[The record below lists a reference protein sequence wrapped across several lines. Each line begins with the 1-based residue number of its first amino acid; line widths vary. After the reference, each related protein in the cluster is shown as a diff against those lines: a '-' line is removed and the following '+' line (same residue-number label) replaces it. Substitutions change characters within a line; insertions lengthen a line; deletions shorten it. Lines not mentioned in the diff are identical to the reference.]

1 MAIVKKYVQKQD
13 LAKYQTW
20 IKDTGPFS
28 DYFKLAQFPDT
39 LRAGKNGFLIN
50 GSANLVR
57 TTDIKIEIIDSD
69 GNTVFLQPI
78 RNYSEGLARVIS
90 IEVYDDT
97 PTGPA
102 LVTIM
107 GEVAFDADGN
117 RAPDKWQGTYNVKWQ
132 KYINIEPHR
141 TNDTPVRVYTKPEL
155 TVSEY
160 RVPVLTFQSGS
171 TNTITTGSVSGP
183 YWTFPASGSWWG
195 APPAPDSLTTL
206 ITATQPIFVAN
217 SLYGT
222 LTATVGGTIYSGT
235 ITSITSTTKA
245 YVSFGIVSSSAG
257 TWYASNYSL
266 VYQDP
271 STYVTGSYARS
282 YANMELT
289 NLTTFTGDIQRAKV
303 YYRGTDT
310 NEVYSLLDDI
320 ILEATELTAV
330 LSEVGTYTSYGDI
343 ITQGVAD
350 AYWESGILNN
360 HTGSIDDLTD
370 YISASPSVNVTASFN
385 DSILHNSVVVTGPS
399 TVNNNVWVGI
409 SQDLSVEAGIDYA
422 LETTLTCVKSTS
434 TPTQLQIRLYNSSSL
449 NTAGGDRLGYL
460 IDTFDLGTPISKE
473 FGAQQI
479 AFTSPITDT
488 QARLRFVTVGIANW
502 HIADTRLTVAS
513 ETGFNPSEVT
523 RIIELEGR
531 QNENLQFKV
540 ELLDGAYSIVPID
553 LETDPIFFTGSAVT
567 SAAGGG
573 TSLSSSYA
581 TTSSFS
587 TNAVSASYFSGSAL
601 FPNGLVVTGSI
612 TASIGYQ
619 GFLYGTASYALNALT
634 GGTGSLSAS
643 YAVTA
648 SYAMNGGG
656 GPSVSSSYA
665 ETASYANYAVTASYI
680 SGAFDI
686 SNGLIISGTTFIT
699 GSLTVLGGQI
709 TGDLIGSSS
718 YATSASY
725 AFSSSYARSSSF
737 ASFATSAS
745 YALSSSFARS
755 ASFASFATTAS
766 YTRTAAT
773 ASYLSGT
780 LNFPNGLIV
789 TGSVTASEY
798 TGSLIGTASWAVT
811 SSYAMNASVGGSD
824 WNTLA
829 NKPVGILSGSAQIN
843 LLTDVS
849 ASWASRS
856 ISSSY
861 ALSSSYA
868 RSSSYASVAATVLTA
883 SYATTAATAS
893 YLSGTLNFPNGLIVT
908 GSVTASEYTGSLI
921 GTASWSV
928 TSSYAMNAGGGL
940 GGVGILSSSAQ
951 INLLT
956 DVSASWASRSISS
969 SYALSSSYARSA
981 SYAST
986 VVSASY
992 ATTAATA
999 SYLSG
1004 TLNFPNGLL
1013 VTGSVTASVLSG
1025 SFTGTLFGSASYA
1038 QTASAAGNFFV
1049 GGRVDTRTSTAGVT
1063 VMGNVA
1069 YSTSF
1074 DCSNAQA
1081 FTATNTGSL
1090 IINLVNAPSGVF
1102 AAVIFLSSGSNV
1114 SPARSTTF
1122 GSNIK
1127 FTSGSAPAL
1136 STNDDLLGFITYN
1149 AGATWIGSHPAGKVP
1164 R

>member
-257 TWYASNYSL
+257 TWYASSYSL

-271 STYVTGSYARS
+271 STYVTGSEARS
-282 YANMELT
+282 YANVGLT

-370 YISASPSVNVTASFN
+370 YISASPTVNVTASFN
-385 DSILHNSVVVTGPS
+385 DSILHNSVVVTGNG
-399 TVNNNVWVGI
+399 TTYNNVWVGI

-449 NTAGGDRLGYL
+449 NSAGGDRLGYL
-460 IDTFDLGTPISKE
+460 IDTFDLGAPISKE

-513 ETGFNPSEVT
+513 ETGFNPSEIT

-680 SGAFDI
+680 PGAFDI

-709 TGDLIGSSS
+709 TGDLIGSFLC
-718 YATSASY
+718 Y
-725 AFSSSYARSSSF
+725 
-737 ASFATSAS
+737 
-745 YALSSSFARS
+745 
-755 ASFASFATTAS
+755 
-766 YTRTAAT
+766 
-773 ASYLSGT
+773 
-780 LNFPNGLIV
+780 
-789 TGSVTASEY
+789 
-798 TGSLIGTASWAVT
+798 
-811 SSYAMNASVGGSD
+811 
-824 WNTLA
+824 
-829 NKPVGILSGSAQIN
+829 KC
-843 LLTDVS
+843 
-849 ASWASRS
+849 
-856 ISSSY
+856 
-861 ALSSSYA
+861 
-868 RSSSYASVAATVLTA
+868 
-883 SYATTAATAS
+883 
-893 YLSGTLNFPNGLIVT
+893 
-908 GSVTASEYTGSLI
+908 
-921 GTASWSV
+921 
-928 TSSYAMNAGGGL
+928 
-940 GGVGILSSSAQ
+940 
-951 INLLT
+951 
-956 DVSASWASRSISS
+956 
-969 SYALSSSYARSA
+969 
-981 SYAST
+981 
-986 VVSASY
+986 
-992 ATTAATA
+992 
-999 SYLSG
+999 
-1004 TLNFPNGLL
+1004 
-1013 VTGSVTASVLSG
+1013 
-1025 SFTGTLFGSASYA
+1025 
-1038 QTASAAGNFFV
+1038 FV
-1049 GGRVDTRTSTAGVT
+1049 CV
-1063 VMGNVA
+1063 
-1069 YSTSF
+1069 
-1074 DCSNAQA
+1074 
-1081 FTATNTGSL
+1081 
-1090 IINLVNAPSGVF
+1090 
-1102 AAVIFLSSGSNV
+1102 
-1114 SPARSTTF
+1114 
-1122 GSNIK
+1122 
-1127 FTSGSAPAL
+1127 
-1136 STNDDLLGFITYN
+1136 
-1149 AGATWIGSHPAGKVP
+1149 
-1164 R
+1164 

>member
-20 IKDTGPFS
+20 ITDTGPFS

-57 TTDIKIEIIDSD
+57 TTDVKIEIIDSD

-107 GEVAFDADGN
+107 GEVAFDDKGN
-117 RAPDKWQGTYNVKWQ
+117 RAPSEWQGTYNVKWQ

-141 TNDTPVRVYTKPEL
+141 TNDTPVRVYTRPEL

-171 TNTITTGSVSGP
+171 VNTITTGSISGL
-183 YWTFPASGSWWG
+183 YWVPPSFGGSSGGGGYYS
-195 APPAPDSLTTL
+195 PPSPDSLTTL
-206 ITATQPIFVAN
+206 ITCTAPIFVAN

-222 LTATVGGTIYSGT
+222 LTANVGGTTYSGT

-245 YVSFGIVSSSAG
+245 YVSFGIIATSSSISD
-257 TWYASNYSL
+257 TWYASSHSL

-271 STYVTGSYARS
+271 STYVTGSEARS
-282 YANMELT
+282 YANVELT

-303 YYRGTDT
+303 YLRGTDT

-330 LSEVGTYTSYGDI
+330 LSDVGTYTSYGDI
-343 ITQGVAD
+343 VTQGVAD

-360 HTGSIDDLTD
+360 HTQSIDDLTN
-370 YISASPSVNVTASFN
+370 YILSSPSVNVTASFN
-385 DSILHNSVVVTGPS
+385 DSILHNSVVVTGPD

-422 LETTLTCVKSTS
+422 LETTLTCVKSTNIS
-434 TPTQLQIRLYNSSSL
+434 TQLQIRLYNSSSL
-449 NTAGGDRLGYL
+449 NVAGGDRLGYL
-460 IDTFDLGTPISKE
+460 IETFDLGTPISKE
-473 FGAQQI
+473 FGVQQI

-488 QARLRFVTVGIANW
+488 QARLRFVTVGVANW

-513 ETGFNPSEVT
+513 ETGFNPNEVS

-531 QNENLQFKV
+531 QNETLQFKV
-540 ELLDGAYSIVPID
+540 ELLDGAYSIIPID
-553 LETDPIFFTGSAVT
+553 LETDPVFFTGSAVT

-581 TTSSFS
+581 ATASYT

-601 FPNGLVVTGSI
+601 FPNGLTVTGSVS
-612 TASIGYQ
+612 ASDGFY
-619 GFLYGTASYALNALT
+619 GFLYGTASYALNALA
-634 GGTGSLSAS
+634 GGTGSVSAS
-643 YAVTA
+643 YALTA

-656 GPSVSSSYA
+656 PSVS
-665 ETASYANYAVTASYI
+665 ASYADYAVTASYI

-686 SNGLIISGTTFIT
+686 SNGLIISGTTVIT
-699 GSLTVLGGQI
+699 GSLTVIGGQI
-709 TGDLIGSSS
+709 VGDLAGSSS

-725 AFSSSYARSSSF
+725 GMSASYARSSSF

-755 ASFASFATTAS
+755 SSFASVSITSS
-766 YTRTAAT
+766 YARTAAT

-798 TGSLIGTASWAVT
+798 TGSLIGTS
-811 SSYAMNASVGGSD
+811 
-824 WNTLA
+824 
-829 NKPVGILSGSAQIN
+829 
-843 LLTDVS
+843 
-849 ASWASRS
+849 
-856 ISSSY
+856 
-861 ALSSSYA
+861 
-868 RSSSYASVAATVLTA
+868 
-883 SYATTAATAS
+883 
-893 YLSGTLNFPNGLIVT
+893 
-908 GSVTASEYTGSLI
+908 
-921 GTASWSV
+921 SWSV
-928 TSSYAMNAGGGL
+928 TSSYAMNAGGGASI
-940 GGVGILSSSAQ
+940 GILSSSAQ

-969 SYALSSSYARSA
+969 SYAFSSSYARSS

-992 ATTAATA
+992 ANTAATA

-1013 VTGSVTASVLSG
+1013 VTGSVTASVFSG
-1025 SFTGTLFGSASYA
+1025 SFTGSLFGSASYA
-1038 QTASAAGNFFV
+1038 ATASAAGNFFA

-1063 VMGNVA
+1063 TMGNVA

-1102 AAVIFLSSGSNV
+1102 AAVIFLSSGSNI

-1149 AGATWIGSHPAGKVP
+1149 AGATWIGSYPAGKVP